1 MTETKTIRLYDEQVM
16 LRSCKTVV
24 TACVELKKGFGV
36 ELSETVFYPEGGGQ
50 LSDTGKLILADKTV
64 SVTHV
69 REKDGH
75 IYHETAE
82 SIAVGTEVTAEI
94 DWQMR
99 FDHMQQHCGEH
110 LLSYGFW
117 KLCQADNVGFHMT
130 EEMVTIDLNREVSA
144 VEVQQVET
152 LANAQIQENLPIKT
166 TWMDA
171 EQAAACAN
179 RKFNDKLTG
188 PVRVVSIEGSD
199 ACTCC
204 GTHPPMTGMVGLV
217 KIFKAEKHK
226 EGTRIY
232 FLCGRRAMEKIQ
244 TCWQELTGAVQL
256 LSLKDEEI
264 KLGVERLQAENK
276 ELRDKLTLAEERWV
290 NEIAPQLL
298 AKAELKEDIKL
309 VEVRF
314 EDISVDAARK
324 LAQRLAEEPL
334 AQVTLF
340 YKQKNRLNYILTR
353 GSAVSVS
360 CRERIAVLNKE
371 LNGHGGG
378 NDNMAQGSSAA
389 DKIS

>member
-1 MTETKTIRLYDEQVM
+1 
-16 LRSCKTVV
+16 
-24 TACVELKKGFGV
+24 
-36 ELSETVFYPEGGGQ
+36 
-50 LSDTGKLILADKTV
+50 
-64 SVTHV
+64 
-69 REKDGH
+69 
-75 IYHETAE
+75 
-82 SIAVGTEVTAEI
+82 
-94 DWQMR
+94 
-99 FDHMQQHCGEH
+99 
-110 LLSYGFW
+110 
-117 KLCQADNVGFHMT
+117 
-130 EEMVTIDLNREVSA
+130 
-144 VEVQQVET
+144 
-152 LANAQIQENLPIKT
+152 
-166 TWMDA
+166 
-171 EQAAACAN
+171 
-179 RKFNDKLTG
+179 
-188 PVRVVSIEGSD
+188 VVSIEGSD

-276 ELRDKLTLAEERWV
+276 ELRDKLALAEERWV

-360 CRERIAVLNKE
+360 CRERIAVLNRE

-389 DKIS
+389 DD

>member
-16 LRSCKTVV
+16 LRSCKTIV
-24 TACVELKKGFGV
+24 TACVERKKGFGV
-36 ELSETVFYPEGGGQ
+36 ERSQTVFYPEGGGQ

-64 SVTHV
+64 NVTHV
-69 REKDGH
+69 REKEGH
-75 IYHETAE
+75 ILHETAE
-82 SIAVGTEVTAEI
+82 PVAVGTEVTAEI

-99 FDHMQQHCGEH
+99 LDHMQQHCGEH

-130 EEMVTIDLNREVSA
+130 EEMVTIDLNLEVSA
-144 VEVQQVET
+144 AEVQQVET

-171 EQAAACAN
+171 EQAAACAT

-232 FLCGRRAMEKIQ
+232 FLCGRLAMAKIQ
-244 TCWQELTGAVQL
+244 KCWQELTGAVQL

-264 KLGVERLQAENK
+264 RQGVERLQAENK
-276 ELRDKLTLAEERWV
+276 ELRDKLALAEERWV

-298 AKAELKEDIKL
+298 AKAELKENIKI
-309 VEVRF
+309 VEAHF
-314 EDISVDAARK
+314 EDISADAAKK
-324 LAQRLAEEPL
+324 LTQRLVEEPQ
-334 AQVTLF
+334 AQVTVF
-340 YKQKNRLNYILTR
+340 YKQKNRLNYILAK
-353 GSAVSVS
+353 GAAVSVS

-378 NDNMAQGSSAA
+378 NDNMAQGSSAVS
-389 DKIS
+389 D

>member
-1 MTETKTIRLYDEQVM
+1 MTESKTRRLYDEQVM

-50 LSDTGKLILADKTV
+50 LSDTGRLILADKTIK
-64 SVTHV
+64 VTHV

-75 IYHETAE
+75 IFHETAE
-82 SIAVGTEVTAEI
+82 PIAVGTEVTAEI

-130 EEMVTIDLNREVSA
+130 EEMVTIDLSREVSA
-144 VEVQQVET
+144 AEVQQVET

-171 EQAAACAN
+171 EQAAVCAT

-188 PVRVVSIEGSD
+188 KLRVVSIEGSD

-217 KIFKAEKHK
+217 KIFKTEKHK
-226 EGTRIY
+226 DGTRIY
-232 FLCGRRAMEKIQ
+232 FLCGRRAMDKIQ
-244 TCWQELTGAVQL
+244 KCWQELNGAVQL

-264 KLGVERLQAENK
+264 RLGVERLQAENK
-276 ELRDKLTLAEERWV
+276 ELRDKLVIAEECWV

-298 AKAELKEDIKL
+298 AKAELKENIKM
-309 VEVRF
+309 VEVHF
-314 EDISVDAARK
+314 EDISAEAAKK
-324 LAQRLAEEPL
+324 LAQRLAEDPQ

-340 YKQKNRLNYILTR
+340 YKLKNRLNYILTR
-353 GSAVSVS
+353 GTSVPHS
-360 CRERIAVLNKE
+360 CRERIGVLNKE

-378 NDNMAQGSSAA
+378 NDNMAQGSSA
-389 DKIS
+389 ISD

>member
-1 MTETKTIRLYDEQVM
+1 MTETKTRRLYDEQVM

-50 LSDTGKLILADKTV
+50 LSDTGKLIFADKTIK
-64 SVTHV
+64 VTHV

-75 IYHETAE
+75 IFHETAE
-82 SIAVGTEVTAEI
+82 PIAVGTEVTAEI

-144 VEVQQVET
+144 AEVQQVET

-171 EQAAACAN
+171 EQAAVCAT

-188 PVRVVSIEGSD
+188 KLRVVSIEGSD

-217 KIFKAEKHK
+217 KIFKTEKHK
-226 EGTRIY
+226 DGTRIY
-232 FLCGRRAMEKIQ
+232 FLCGRRAMDKIQ
-244 TCWQELTGAVQL
+244 KCWQELNGAVQL

-264 KLGVERLQAENK
+264 RLGVEHLQAENK
-276 ELRDKLTLAEERWV
+276 ELRDKLVIAEERWV

-298 AKAELKEDIKL
+298 AKAELKENIKM
-309 VEVRF
+309 VEIRF
-314 EDISVDAARK
+314 EDISAEAAKK
-324 LAQRLAEEPL
+324 LAQRLAEDPQ

-340 YKQKNRLNYILTR
+340 YKLKNRLNYILTR
-353 GSAVSVS
+353 GTSVPHS
-360 CRERIAVLNKE
+360 CRERIGVLNKE

-378 NDNMAQGSSAA
+378 NDNMAQGSSA
-389 DKIS
+389 ISD